1 VKRKQHLALICV
13 SLGWFLVL
21 SGRLSISTLLIDIE
35 KSLNIGHTEAGI
47 ALSGLWLFYGLMQFP
62 SGIISD
68 LKGRKISIL
77 LAMIVFS
84 FSYFFIGLSV
94 HYIMF
99 LISLILVGIGC
110 GSYPTVGIAML
121 TDIFKEK
128 KGKALGVQ
136 SSAGSLAGIAP
147 ILAPII
153 AIYNWRMFFF
163 MWASISFVSTYLFY
177 RCTWESTQLPKV
189 FSWKERFFDGINVL
203 REKKL
208 SIIFIV
214 NLALASVWI
223 GYMSFFPTYLIEVKL
238 MSEIQAG
245 FIFGILMF
253 GGIILKPFIGSLS
266 DKYNKKYI
274 ILILLIIAIIATIS
288 LILSKSIWEIIIVT
302 LLISFTGGSFL
313 VFSAFITEKLEEKG
327 RGGKL
332 GFYRSLIILLGSPT
346 AAFIGITASIYSFD
360 ISFLGISFFLLIVTI
375 LLFLDILYQKKSI
388 T

>member
-1 VKRKQHLALICV
+1 MVRKQHLALICV

-35 KSLNIGHTEAGI
+35 NTLHIGHTEAGI

-62 SGIISD
+62 SGIFSD

-77 LAMIVFS
+77 LAMLVFS

-128 KGKALGVQ
+128 KGKALGIQ

-147 ILAPII
+147 ILAPLI
-153 AIYNWRMFFF
+153 AIYDWRMFFF
-163 MWASISFVSTYLFY
+163 LWAGISFCSTYLFF
-177 RCTWESTQLPKV
+177 RCTWESTQLPEE
-189 FSWKERFFDGINVL
+189 FSWKHRFIDALSVL

-208 SIIFIV
+208 FMMFIV
-214 NLALASVWI
+214 NLALAAVWI
-223 GYMSFFPTYLIEVKL
+223 GYMSFFPTYLIEVKM

-245 FIFGILMF
+245 ILFGILMF

-266 DKYNKKYI
+266 DRYNKKYI
-274 ILILLIIAIIATIS
+274 ILFLLFIAIVATNL
-288 LILSKSIWEIIIVT
+288 LILSSSIWEIIIVT
-302 LLISFTGGSFL
+302 FLISLTGGSFL
-313 VFSAFITEKLEEKG
+313 VFSAFITERLEEKG

-346 AAFIGITASIYSFD
+346 AAFIGFSASRYSFD
-360 ISFLGISFFLLIVTI
+360 VSFFGISICLIIVAFFLL
-375 LLFLDILYQKKSI
+375 LDILFQKKP
-388 T
+388 